1 VKCTLLLALAVVLP
15 ATAQAPVLQDGAA
28 ALRRAR
34 LDWTAGDPPQEPPGI
49 PSLEVGWGGAEGGGS
64 PTPLVDGEGL
74 GTGTRGWGL
83 GLQGRLVSGS
93 WSASATVLGLR
104 EAGRTSGL
112 LQRATL
118 AYQAE
123 SGWRV
128 ALEQSPLAWGSG
140 LLGGD
145 LLGDSARAFPRLT
158 LRTPELPFPVGHWHV
173 EAFAGE
179 LTQGSELPAWIPD
192 RKARLQA
199 QASGLGLEK
208 PNLWG
213 ILLRESFSPNLEAS
227 LGAVAMDGGRSASG
241 TSAPAAAARTETMI
255 ELRLRLPDLARSL
268 HARGASLLL
277 SRLGTPEGSGLA
289 LSPGRDRVGLQL
301 VWEGWDL
308 GLEAAGLAPAG
319 AFSAARPSYLTG
331 FSNHGDPLGAA
342 FGPAATQS
350 LDLGL
355 PLPLEGHGQVRLVH
369 LEQSPTGRP
378 NGEVWFLQVE
388 GQWHTSTGRVGA
400 SLASSGSGG
409 QGWSCAIF
417 QAFRVF

>member
-1 VKCTLLLALAVVLP
+1 MKLALLALLVVLP

-28 ALRRAR
+28 ALRRTR

-49 PSLEVGWGGAEGGGS
+49 PSLELGWGGAEGGGS
-64 PTPLVDGEGL
+64 PTPLVGGEGL

-112 LQRATL
+112 LQRAAL

-128 ALEQSPLAWGSG
+128 ALEQTPLAWGSG

-145 LLGDSARAFPRLT
+145 LLGDSARAFPRLS
-158 LRTPELPFPVGHWHV
+158 LRTPELPFLVGHWRF

-179 LTQGSELPAWIPD
+179 LTQGSELPAWIAD
-192 RKARLQA
+192 REARLQA

-208 PNLWG
+208 PSLWG
-213 ILLRESFSPNLEAS
+213 ALLRESFSPDLEAS
-227 LGAVAMDGGRSASG
+227 LGAVVLDGGRSAFG
-241 TSAPAAAARTETMI
+241 PSAPTVAARTETLV
-255 ELRLRLPDLARSL
+255 ELRLRLPNLARSL
-268 HARGASLLL
+268 GARGASLLL
-277 SRLGTPEGSGLA
+277 SRLGRPEGTGLA
-289 LSPGRDRVGLQL
+289 LSPGRNRVGLQL
-301 VWEGWDL
+301 VWESWDL
-308 GLEAAGLAPAG
+308 GLEAADAAPTG
-319 AFSAARPSYLTG
+319 AFSAGRPSYLAG
-331 FSNHGDPLGAA
+331 FSTHGNTLGAA

-355 PLPLEGHGQVRLVH
+355 PLPLEGHGQVRVVH
-369 LEQSPTGRP
+369 LQHRP
-378 NGEVWFLQVE
+378 SEPPDAGVWFLEAE

-400 SLASSGSGG
+400 SLAARGSSG
-409 QGWSCAIF
+409 QGWSVAIF